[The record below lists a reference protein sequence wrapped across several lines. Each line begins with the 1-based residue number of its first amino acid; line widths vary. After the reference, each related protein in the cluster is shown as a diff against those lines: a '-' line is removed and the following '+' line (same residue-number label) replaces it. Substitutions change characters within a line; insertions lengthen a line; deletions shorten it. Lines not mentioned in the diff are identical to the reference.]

1 MNATNEAERI
11 WSGACA
17 LIEERLSEKDF
28 QTWILEL
35 GARSFDGETL
45 TLEAPFGLFR
55 DRVKQSFLPTI
66 EASVSAAAKRA
77 CQVVVVVGQF
87 ATSLAAQR
95 ARGGRTGAFATRT
108 PQAAPVAKPKPTRE
122 KTFDGFLVGEG
133 NRLAYL
139 GARQLAEGGAGEGGN
154 PLFLYGGV
162 GLGKTHLMHAIGHYV
177 LQHDAGLRLTYI
189 SSERFMNEMINAL
202 RFDRIL
208 DFRARYNLEVIGK
221 VDVSLVGGQQYS
233 LISRSATD
241 LAGCKGKPL
250 ASDHATDPRFL
261 EKVVARGAFVLADAG
276 LLDGRRAT
284 THWGHAKAL
293 QAAHPEVQVE
303 ADRINREMMDE
314 AMDVVLTAFENE
326 LFSYHGKY
334 YNFPPAGIPDRGG
347 FVETLTLVPRPL
359 YEYEVWQAI
368 TSPPSL
374 QHVPER
380 GFGGVFWLMNHQFIK
395 QRWHRFGEIWEQ
407 HHGPLA
413 PGEKRNLVLNICIE
427 DTHEQA
433 WRSARMGHD
442 EYWKFLGPY
451 GWSKGYMGKDGKP
464 APSGLIPT
472 LEESVDQKVW
482 VIGTPE
488 EVAAAVGLLA
498 SDEGGFING
507 QMIQVNGGAE
517 T

>member
-162 GLGKTHLMHAIGHYV
+162 GLGKTHLLLAIAHSLRSRGKKV
-177 LQHDAGLRLTYI
+177 LYYQGEDFTRRMVESLQSSKMDAFHR
-189 SSERFMNEMINAL
+189 EF
-202 RFDRIL
+202 
-208 DFRARYNLEVIGK
+208 
-221 VDVSLVGGQQYS
+221 
-233 LISRSATD
+233 RSAD
-241 LAGCKGKPL
+241 ALLIDDVQFLAGKKRTQQELYHVFNLLHETGKPIAL
-250 ASDHATDPRFL
+250 ASDRPPDELEHL
-261 EKVVARGAFVLADAG
+261 EKGLQSRFAG
-276 LLDGRRAT
+276 
-284 THWGHAKAL
+284 
-293 QAAHPEVQVE
+293 
-303 ADRINREMMDE
+303 
-314 AMDVVLTAFENE
+314 
-326 LFSYHGKY
+326 
-334 YNFPPAGIPDRGG
+334 
-347 FVETLTLVPRPL
+347 
-359 YEYEVWQAI
+359 
-368 TSPPSL
+368 
-374 QHVPER
+374 
-380 GFGGVFWLMNHQFIK
+380 
-395 QRWHRFGEIWEQ
+395 
-407 HHGPLA
+407 
-413 PGEKRNLVLNICIE
+413 
-427 DTHEQA
+427 
-433 WRSARMGHD
+433 
-442 EYWKFLGPY
+442 
-451 GWSKGYMGKDGKP
+451 
-464 APSGLIPT
+464 
-472 LEESVDQKVW
+472 
-482 VIGTPE
+482 
-488 EVAAAVGLLA
+488 GLLA
-498 SDEGGFING
+498 DLGPLDRELRLRILKGKVSEAGLHLDDHILDRLAVQLQGSVREIEGLVSRLRAASNHQSLPLDDGVVETMITPYLSRRGPIDLDVVIDTVAWVHGLTRDELLSRDRSRRVAWPRHIAAYMCRKLTAASLPEIGHALGGRNHTSILRAVRSVAERQSGDASFAAKLQ
-507 QMIQVNGGAE
+507 QMEKMLGTSPSLRGRAPGAQPVA
-517 T
+517 